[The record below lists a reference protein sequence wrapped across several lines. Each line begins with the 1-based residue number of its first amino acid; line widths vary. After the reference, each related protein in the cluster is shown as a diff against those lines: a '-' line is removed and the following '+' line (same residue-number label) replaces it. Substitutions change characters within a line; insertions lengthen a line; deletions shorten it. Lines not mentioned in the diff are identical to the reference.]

1 MSRVRG
7 GRRISSHNETLCNMA
22 SPPGDIF
29 NQILS
34 ESNVELLQDQ
44 DLGRGA
50 YGRVFKAW
58 YRGSVCAAKEI
69 HSILIEA
76 AYTPAERERLKENF
90 TRECDHCSKLNH
102 LNIVHFI
109 GIYRPPQQSFPVM
122 IMELMDESLT
132 TYAETH
138 AEKSNSFTKKIT
150 ILHDVAEGLRYLH
163 SHNPPVI
170 HRDLSPNNV
179 LLKHMPGFSV
189 AKIAD
194 LGVAKMINVDDTRST
209 QYLTKVPGTVHF
221 MPPEAF
227 QRRPQYDTSLDVFS
241 YGGIIL
247 YTINGKWPTPTDS
260 TIFDTVKRQV
270 VGFSEVERR
279 QEHLDEMTGEAKAL
293 RPLVESCLDNDPVKR
308 PPIFE
313 LSEKIKTTK
322 VCLYFCTNNICYES
336 TIPIRLLFRTE
347 QLRVFYSFDYHLKI
361 NFCSRIF
368 L

>member
-1 MSRVRG
+1 
-7 GRRISSHNETLCNMA
+7 
-22 SPPGDIF
+22 
-29 NQILS
+29 
-34 ESNVELLQDQ
+34 
-44 DLGRGA
+44 
-50 YGRVFKAW
+50 
-58 YRGSVCAAKEI
+58 
-69 HSILIEA
+69 
-76 AYTPAERERLKENF
+76 
-90 TRECDHCSKLNH
+90 
-102 LNIVHFI
+102 
-109 GIYRPPQQSFPVM
+109 M

-138 AEKSNSFTKKIT
+138 AEKSNSFTKKIA

-247 YTINGKWPTPTDS
+247 YTINGKWPMPTAL
-260 TIFDTVKRQV
+260 TNFDPVTRQV
-270 VGFSEVERR
+270 RGFSEVERR

-313 LSEKIKTTK
+313 LSQKIKAIM
-322 VCLYFCTNNICYES
+322 VCS
-336 TIPIRLLFRTE
+336 
-347 QLRVFYSFDYHLKI
+347 
-361 NFCSRIF
+361 
-368 L
+368 